1 MHCPL
6 RELLFGPGPS
16 SSLLGVAL
24 GRHPSVGGGPTA
36 CIGLAAS
43 NRCALH
49 DENVLVLMGNHE
61 NPACKGKEGGDG
73 KRDSRVASMGCKLKR
88 RGWAK
93 SLGESRGG
101 ERGQGEVSTDGAD
114 GRRPRR
120 VPGPAVTAQH
130 GVSME

>member
-49 DENVLVLMGNHE
+49 DEDVLVLMGIHKTLS
-61 NPACKGKEGGDG
+61 ACFI
-73 KRDSRVASMGCKLKR
+73 S
-88 RGWAK
+88 
-93 SLGESRGG
+93 SLL
-101 ERGQGEVSTDGAD
+101 
-114 GRRPRR
+114 
-120 VPGPAVTAQH
+120 
-130 GVSME
+130 